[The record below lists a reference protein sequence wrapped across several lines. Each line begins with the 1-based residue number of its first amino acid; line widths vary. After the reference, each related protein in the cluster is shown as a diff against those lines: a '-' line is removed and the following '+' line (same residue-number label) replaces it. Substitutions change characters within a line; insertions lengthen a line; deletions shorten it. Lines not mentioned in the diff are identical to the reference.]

1 MDPERWAQ
9 LSVVKYRDYWEACFP
24 GHGTEIVRLTAQFY
38 RWRPVFATA
47 DPGLEQ
53 DILEGSRWMGA
64 QGVRVSPLSRA
75 DEAQGTVDLVIAAAF
90 SREVRARVR
99 GTAGQRLFHE
109 ANDAVGDAFGS
120 VAGPPV
126 PDVMLRAW
134 LYDLLVA
141 AIVCV
146 VADELELAVQIEKV
160 LRRWKQGH
168 YLIGFDTK
176 QQHPVAVVIVAD
188 DANP

>member
-1 MDPERWAQ
+1 MNIEKWAS
-9 LSVVKYRDYWEACFP
+9 LPVVKYRDFWEACFP

-38 RWRPVFATA
+38 KWRPVFATA
-47 DPGLEQ
+47 DPDLER
-53 DILEGSRWMGA
+53 DMLEGSRWMGA
-64 QGVRVSPLSRA
+64 RSVSVSPLSRA
-75 DEAQGTVDLVIAAAF
+75 DEAQGTVGLGIDAAF

-99 GTAGQRLFHE
+99 GSAGQRLFHE

-120 VAGPPV
+120 VVGPPV

-146 VADELELAVQIEKV
+146 AADELELAAQITKV

-168 YLIGFDTK
+168 YLIGFDVS
-176 QQHPVAVVIVAD
+176 QPSPVAVVIVAD
-188 DANP
+188 AAGQ